1 MWTSGQ
7 WTDVHKILVTT
18 CTIFTCAVA
27 SRGESC
33 CYMLPGGSSC
43 VLLSFSRVL
52 NAPPQEARATFKP
65 RYARRPDA
73 KCTAKR
79 GAKTKSTSSQAHQRA
94 GAQVVTEFCGP
105 LDNGQRSTKF
115 WLPPALFSRVRSLRV
130 ATVAVAFSQVGPGV
144 FLLVFLAPLMHPQRM
159 RARPSSRVR
168 CAGAVRN
175 THQNAA

>member
-7 WTDVHKILVTT
+7 WTEVHKILVTS
-18 CTIFTCAVA
+18 CAIFPCAFA
-27 SRGESC
+27 SRRDCC
-33 CYMLPGGSSC
+33 CYVLPGGSSC
-43 VLLSFSRVL
+43 VLLNFSRAL
-52 NAPPQEARATFKP
+52 NAPPEDARMTFKSRHVRR
-65 RYARRPDA
+65 RYA

-79 GAKTKSTSSQAHQRA
+79 GAKTKSASSQAHQRA

-115 WLPPALFSRVRSLRV
+115 WLPPALFSRVRARRG
-130 ATVAVAFSQVGPGV
+130 AIVAVLCSQVGPAV

-175 THQNAA
+175 TQQNAA